1 MDCGICIGMAN
12 ELERFNNSI
21 EGGMGGVKYGI

>member
-1 MDCGICIGMAN
+1 MVSSICIGMAN

-21 EGGMGGVKYGI
+21 EGSIGVKYGI